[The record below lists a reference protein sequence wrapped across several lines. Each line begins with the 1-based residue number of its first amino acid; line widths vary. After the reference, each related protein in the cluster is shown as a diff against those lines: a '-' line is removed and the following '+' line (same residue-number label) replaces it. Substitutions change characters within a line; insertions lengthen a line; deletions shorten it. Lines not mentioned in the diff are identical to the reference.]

1 MAANTFLSSAKPR
14 TIPIKVAR
22 LDSSQSTPP
31 KFEYSLSHHLTTTI
45 SEKDYNWRQYYIKVK
60 ICYDLWFIINV
71 TSLCLLFLA
80 FVFLGIGIFF
90 RNVTESLV
98 EVERYNSNTQNVFT
112 WTGGV
117 SIMGAIHSKSDR
129 LCQDGVEWTSRRK
142 RLRRRIFVKYAHVE
156 ISDLRLFSSRDVCKN
171 EGYRIIRRDIGQKQH
186 HLVNNCIL
194 FEITRMKSVNPRI
207 AALFYASVMKVLKV
221 RPVVRR
227 KKIMISS
234 SDLRGTTTISSLSE
248 RRI

>member
-1 MAANTFLSSAKPR
+1 MAANTFLSSAKPP

-31 KFEYSLSHHLTTTI
+31 KFEYSLSRHLTTTI
-45 SEKDYNWRQYYIKVK
+45 SEKGQYYIKIK

-98 EVERYNSNTQNVFT
+98 EVERYNNNTQNVFT

-117 SIMGAIHSKSDR
+117 SIMGAIQN
-129 LCQDGVEWTSRRK
+129 LIVC
-142 RLRRRIFVKYAHVE
+142 VKMAWSE
-156 ISDLRLFSSRDVCKN
+156 
-171 EGYRIIRRDIGQKQH
+171 
-186 HLVNNCIL
+186 HLAGSNCGD
-194 FEITRMKSVNPRI
+194 E
-207 AALFYASVMKVLKV
+207 Y
-221 RPVVRR
+221 
-227 KKIMISS
+227 
-234 SDLRGTTTISSLSE
+234 SLNTLM
-248 RRI
+248 